1 LHARAVQITL
11 CRFSL
16 FLGALVKHCLWIL
29 LGISLMPAADET
41 PVAIALHGG
50 AGTIER
56 GAMSEE
62 LEATYRAF
70 LDDAIIRGYEQLR
83 EGRAGLDVVV
93 NVIQLMEDSPLFNA
107 GRGAVYT
114 WEGAHELDASIMHG
128 ENLDAGA
135 VAGVSTVK
143 SPIALARAVM
153 EDSPHVMLAS
163 RGAEAFALERGFDL
177 VSPEYF
183 ATERRREALEAY
195 KANEQAGLK
204 PEADHKFGTVG
215 VVVLDQAGNLI
226 AGTSTGGMTGKRWGR
241 IGDSP
246 VIGAGTY
253 ADNRSCAVSATGHGE
268 YFIRHTV
275 ARDICARMQFGGA
288 TLDEAAST
296 VVMEELIEADGEGGI
311 VAVDPAGRV
320 ALVFNTPGMYRASID
335 ATGRKVV
342 GIYGEDE
349 TP

>member
-1 LHARAVQITL
+1 MRIFLLLVLTL
-11 CRFSL
+11 FASRVVLATGS
-16 FLGALVKHCLWIL
+16 
-29 LGISLMPAADET
+29 S
-41 PVAIALHGG
+41 VAIALHGG

-56 GAMSEE
+56 GAMSAK
-62 LEATYRAF
+62 LETTYRAF
-70 LDDAIIRGYEQLR
+70 LDDAITSGYEQLR
-83 EGRAGLDVVV
+83 EGRSGLDVVV
-93 NVIQLMEDSPLFNA
+93 TVIQMMEDSPLFNA

-114 WEGAHELDASIMHG
+114 WDGTHELDASIMHG
-128 ENLDAGA
+128 EKLDAGA
-135 VAGVSTVK
+135 VAGVSTVQ

-153 EDSPHVMLAS
+153 EDSPHVMLAGS
-163 RGAEAFALERGFDL
+163 GAETFAQEQGFDP

-183 ATERRREALEAY
+183 GTERRREALEAY
-195 KANEQAGLK
+195 KAYKANNQTSLK

-215 VVVLDQAGNLI
+215 VVVMDQAGNLV

-275 ARDICARMQFGGA
+275 ARDICARIQFGA
-288 TLDEAAST
+288 ETLEEAART
-296 VVMEELIEADGEGGI
+296 VVMKELVAAEGEGGI
-311 VAVDPAGRV
+311 VAVDPAGEV

-335 ATGRKVV
+335 AAGEKIVA
-342 GIYGEDE
+342 IYAENR

>member
-1 LHARAVQITL
+1 M
-11 CRFSL
+11 
-16 FLGALVKHCLWIL
+16 KHCLWIL
-29 LGISLMPAADET
+29 LGISMMSAADET

-56 GAMSEE
+56 GAMSGE

-70 LDDAIIRGYEQLR
+70 LDDAITRGYEQLR

-114 WEGAHELDASIMHG
+114 WEGTHELDASIMHG
-128 ENLDAGA
+128 EHLDAGA

-143 SPIALARAVM
+143 SPIALARTVM

-163 RGAEAFALERGFDL
+163 RGAEAFALEHGFDP

-215 VVVLDQAGNLI
+215 VVVLDEAGNLV

-288 TLDEAAST
+288 TLEEAANT

-311 VAVDPAGRV
+311 VAVDLSGRV
-320 ALVFNTPGMYRASID
+320 ALVFNTSGMYRASVD
-335 ATGRKVV
+335 ATGHKIV
-342 GIYGEDE
+342 GIYGEDDS
-349 TP
+349 P

>member
-1 LHARAVQITL
+1 MKY
-11 CRFSL
+11 CF
-16 FLGALVKHCLWIL
+16 WIL
-29 LGISLMPAADET
+29 LGISIMSAADQT

-62 LEATYRAF
+62 LEATYRVF
-70 LDDAIIRGYEQLR
+70 LDDAITRGYQQLR
-83 EGRAGLDVVV
+83 DGQSGLDVVV
-93 NVIQLMEDSPLFNA
+93 SVIQLMEESPLFNA

-114 WEGAHELDASIMHG
+114 WDGTHELDASIMHG
-128 ENLDAGA
+128 QNLDAGA

-143 SPIALARAVM
+143 SPIALARTVM
-153 EDSPHVMLAS
+153 ESSPHVMLSGA
-163 RGAEAFALERGFDL
+163 GAEAFALEQGFDPA
-177 VSPEYF
+177 SPEYF
-183 ATERRREALEAY
+183 ATERRRDALEAY

-215 VVVLDQAGNLI
+215 VVVLDQMGNLA

-275 ARDICARMQFGGA
+275 ARSICARMQFGGIA
-288 TLDEAAST
+288 LEEAADT
-296 VVMEELIEADGEGGI
+296 VVMEELVEADGEGGI
-311 VAVDPAGRV
+311 VAVDPEGNV
-320 ALVFNTPGMYRASID
+320 ALVFNTSGMYRASID
-335 ATGRKVV
+335 AAGHKVV
-342 GIYGEDE
+342 GIYSDE
-349 TP
+349 

>member
-1 LHARAVQITL
+1 M
-11 CRFSL
+11 
-16 FLGALVKHCLWIL
+16 KHCFWIL
-29 LGISLMPAADET
+29 LGISMMSAADEK

-70 LDDAIIRGYEQLR
+70 LDDAITRGYEQLL
-83 EGRAGLDVVV
+83 EGRSGLDVVV

-114 WEGAHELDASIMHG
+114 WEGTHELDASIMHG

-163 RGAEAFALERGFDL
+163 RGAEVFASEQGFDL

-215 VVVLDQAGNLI
+215 VVVLDQTGNLV

-275 ARDICARMQFGGA
+275 ARDICARMQFGGM
-288 TLDEAAST
+288 TLEEASSA
-296 VVMEELIEADGEGGI
+296 VIMEELVAAAGEGGI
-311 VAVDPAGRV
+311 VAVDPAGEV

-335 ATGRKVV
+335 AMGRKVV
-342 GIYGEDE
+342 GIYGENE
-349 TP
+349 TAQRNERKE

>member
-1 LHARAVQITL
+1 MKHYLWV
-11 CRFSL
+11 L
-16 FLGALVKHCLWIL
+16 F
-29 LGISLMPAADET
+29 GISMMSAADET
-41 PVAIALHGG
+41 SVAIALHGG

-70 LDDAIIRGYEQLR
+70 LNDAIIRGYEQLR

-114 WEGAHELDASIMHG
+114 WEGTHELDASIMHG
-128 ENLDAGA
+128 ENRDAGG
-135 VAGVSTVK
+135 VAGVSTVE

-153 EDSPHVMLAS
+153 EDSPHVMLAGT
-163 RGAEAFALERGFDL
+163 GAEAFALERGFDP

-183 ATERRREALEAY
+183 ATDRRREALEAY
-195 KANEQAGLK
+195 KANEQEGLK

-215 VVVLDQAGNLI
+215 VVVLDKAGNMI

-268 YFIRHTV
+268 YFIRYTV
-275 ARDICARMQFGGA
+275 ARDVCARMQFGGV
-288 TLDEAAST
+288 TLQEAAST
-296 VVMEELIEADGEGGI
+296 VVLEELVAANGEGGI
-311 VAVDPAGRV
+311 IAVDPAGNV

-335 ATGRKVV
+335 AAGRKVV

-349 TP
+349 TS

>member
-1 LHARAVQITL
+1 MN
-11 CRFSL
+11 FSMTR
-16 FLGALVKHCLWIL
+16 
-29 LGISLMPAADET
+29 SP
-41 PVAIALHGG
+41 
-50 AGTIER
+50 
-56 GAMSEE
+56 GAMSSC
-62 LEATYRAF
+62 LRA
-70 LDDAIIRGYEQLR
+70 DP
-83 EGRAGLDVVV
+83 GLDVVV

-114 WEGAHELDASIMHG
+114 WEGTHELDASIMHG
-128 ENLDAGA
+128 EHLDAGA

-163 RGAEAFALERGFDL
+163 RGAEVFASEQGFDL

-215 VVVLDQAGNLI
+215 VVVLDQAGNLV

-275 ARDICARMQFGGA
+275 ARDICARMQFGGM
-288 TLDEAAST
+288 TLEEASSA
-296 VVMEELIEADGEGGI
+296 VIMEELVAANGEGGI
-311 VAVDPAGRV
+311 VAVDPAGEV

-335 ATGRKVV
+335 AMGRKVV
-342 GIYGEDE
+342 GIYGENE
-349 TP
+349 TAQHNERKN

>member
-1 LHARAVQITL
+1 
-11 CRFSL
+11 
-16 FLGALVKHCLWIL
+16 
-29 LGISLMPAADET
+29 M
-41 PVAIALHGG
+41 HGG
-50 AGTIER
+50 T
-56 GAMSEE
+56 
-62 LEATYRAF
+62 
-70 LDDAIIRGYEQLR
+70 
-83 EGRAGLDVVV
+83 
-93 NVIQLMEDSPLFNA
+93 
-107 GRGAVYT
+107 
-114 WEGAHELDASIMHG
+114 
-128 ENLDAGA
+128 LDAGA
-135 VAGVSTVK
+135 IAGVSTVQ

-153 EDSPHVMLAS
+153 ENSRHVMLAGT
-163 RGAEAFALERGFDL
+163 GAEAFALEQGFDP
-177 VSPEYF
+177 VAPEHF

-195 KANEQAGLK
+195 KASEQAGLK

-215 VVVLDQAGNLI
+215 VVVLDQAGNLT

-275 ARDICARMQFGGA
+275 ARDICARMQFTGA
-288 TLDEAAST
+288 TLEEAAST

>member
-1 LHARAVQITL
+1 M
-11 CRFSL
+11 
-16 FLGALVKHCLWIL
+16 KHGLWIV
-29 LGISLMPAADET
+29 LGMSMMSAADES

-56 GAMSEE
+56 GAMSTE
-62 LEATYRAF
+62 LEATYREF
-70 LDDAIIRGYEQLR
+70 LDDAITSGYEQLR
-83 EGRAGLDVVV
+83 EGRSGLDVVV
-93 NVIQLMEDSPLFNA
+93 TVIQMMEDSPLFNA

-114 WEGAHELDASIMHG
+114 WEGTHELDASIMHG

-135 VAGVSTVK
+135 VAGVSTVQ

-153 EDSPHVMLAS
+153 EDSPHVMLAGA
-163 RGAEAFALERGFDL
+163 GAEAFALEQGFDP

-183 ATERRREALEAY
+183 ATERRRKALEAY
-195 KANEQAGLK
+195 KSNEQAGLR

-215 VVVLDQAGNLI
+215 VVVLDQAGNLV

-275 ARDICARMQFGGA
+275 ARDICARMQFGDA
-288 TLDEAAST
+288 TLEEAAQIT
-296 VVMEELIEADGEGGI
+296 VMEELIKAGGEGGV
-311 VAVDPAGRV
+311 VAVDSRGKV
-320 ALVFNTPGMYRASID
+320 ALIFNTPGMYRASID
-335 ATGRKVV
+335 AAGLKVV
-342 GIYGEDE
+342 GIYGDDK
-349 TP
+349 P

>member
-1 LHARAVQITL
+1 
-11 CRFSL
+11 
-16 FLGALVKHCLWIL
+16 
-29 LGISLMPAADET
+29 M
-41 PVAIALHGG
+41 AIALHGG
-50 AGTIER
+50 AGAIER

-70 LDDAIIRGYEQLR
+70 LDDAITSGYEQLR
-83 EGRAGLDVVV
+83 EGRSGLDVVV

-107 GRGAVYT
+107 GRGAVYSWDGT
-114 WEGAHELDASIMHG
+114 HELDASIMHG

-143 SPIALARAVM
+143 SPIALARAVL

-163 RGAEAFALERGFDL
+163 RGAEAFASERGFDL

-183 ATERRREALEAY
+183 ATERRREALKAY
-195 KANEQAGLK
+195 KANGRAGLK

-215 VVVLDQAGNLI
+215 VVVLDQTGNLV

-275 ARDICARMQFGGA
+275 SRDICARMQFGGV
-288 TLDEAAST
+288 TLEEAAKT
-296 VVMEELIEADGEGGI
+296 VVMEELVAAKGEGGI

-320 ALVFNTPGMYRASID
+320 ELVFNTSGMYRASID
-335 ATGRKVV
+335 AAGHKVV

-349 TP
+349 AP

>member
-1 LHARAVQITL
+1 M
-11 CRFSL
+11 
-16 FLGALVKHCLWIL
+16 
-29 LGISLMPAADET
+29 GISMMSAADET
-41 PVAIALHGG
+41 PFAIALHGG

-62 LEATYRAF
+62 LETTYRAF
-70 LDDAIIRGYEQLR
+70 LNDAITRGYEQLR
-83 EGRAGLDVVV
+83 EGRSGLDVVV
-93 NVIQLMEDSPLFNA
+93 SVIQMMEDSPLFNA

-114 WEGAHELDASIMHG
+114 WEGTHELDASIMHG
-128 ENLDAGA
+128 EDLDAGA
-135 VAGVSTVK
+135 VAGVSTVE

-153 EDSPHVMLAS
+153 EDSPHVMLAGA
-163 RGAEAFALERGFDL
+163 GAEAFASERGFDP

-215 VVVLDQAGNLI
+215 VVVLDQAGNLV

-241 IGDSP
+241 VGDSP

-288 TLDEAAST
+288 TLEEAAST
-296 VVMEELIEADGEGGI
+296 VVMEELVKADGEGGV
-311 VAVDPAGRV
+311 VAVDSAGRV
-320 ALVFNTPGMYRASID
+320 ALIFNTSGMYRASID
-335 ATGRKVV
+335 AAGHKVV

-349 TP
+349 AR

>member
-1 LHARAVQITL
+1 M
-11 CRFSL
+11 
-16 FLGALVKHCLWIL
+16 KHCFWIL
-29 LGISLMPAADET
+29 LGISMMSAADET

-70 LDDAIIRGYEQLR
+70 LDDAITRGYEQLL
-83 EGRAGLDVVV
+83 EGRSGLDVVV

-114 WEGAHELDASIMHG
+114 WEGTHELDASIMHG
-128 ENLDAGA
+128 EHLDAGA

-163 RGAEAFALERGFDL
+163 RGAEVFASEQGFDL

-215 VVVLDQAGNLI
+215 VVVLDQAGNLV

-268 YFIRHTV
+268 YFIRHTI
-275 ARDICARMQFGGA
+275 ARDICARMQFGGM
-288 TLDEAAST
+288 TLEEASSA
-296 VVMEELIEADGEGGI
+296 VIMEELVAANGEGGI
-311 VAVDPAGRV
+311 VAVDPAGEV

-335 ATGRKVV
+335 AMGRKVV
-342 GIYGEDE
+342 GIYGENE
-349 TP
+349 TAQHNERKK

>member
-1 LHARAVQITL
+1 MRN
-11 CRFSL
+11 
-16 FLGALVKHCLWIL
+16 IL
-29 LGISLMPAADET
+29 LLALTLFTPSVVLASES

-70 LDDAIIRGYEQLR
+70 LDDAVTSGYEQLR
-83 EGRAGLDVVV
+83 EGRSGLDVVV

-114 WEGAHELDASIMHG
+114 WDGTHELDASIMHG

-135 VAGVSTVK
+135 VAGVGTVK

-153 EDSPHVMLAS
+153 EDSPHAMLAGA
-163 RGAEAFALERGFDL
+163 GAEAFASDLGFDL

-183 ATERRREALEAY
+183 ATERRREALKAY

-215 VVVLDQAGNLI
+215 VVVLDQTGNLV

-275 ARDICARMQFGGA
+275 SRDICARMQFGGA
-288 TLDEAAST
+288 TLYEAAKT
-296 VVMEELIEADGEGGI
+296 VVMEELVTAAGEGGV

-335 ATGRKVV
+335 AAGDKVV
-342 GIYGEDE
+342 GIYGEE
-349 TP
+349 ENP

>member
-1 LHARAVQITL
+1 MLITVVGRL
-11 CRFSL
+11 CLPIRRL
-16 FLGALVKHCLWIL
+16 CFLIPMFAGDAMGADPPI
-29 LGISLMPAADET
+29 
-41 PVAIALHGG
+41 AIALHGG

-70 LDDAIIRGYEQLR
+70 LDDAITRGYEQLR
-83 EGRAGLDVVV
+83 EGQSGLDVVV

-114 WEGAHELDASIMHG
+114 WEGTHELDASIMHG

-153 EDSPHVMLAS
+153 EDSPHVMLAGA
-163 RGAEAFALERGFDL
+163 GAEAFALEQGFDP
-177 VSPEYF
+177 VSPDYF

-195 KANEQAGLK
+195 KANDQAGLK

-215 VVVLDQAGNLI
+215 VVVLDQMGNLI

-253 ADNRSCAVSATGHGE
+253 ADNRSCGVSATGHGE

-288 TLDEAAST
+288 TLEEAAST
-296 VVMEELIEADGEGGI
+296 VVMEELVAAAGEGGI
-311 VAVDPAGRV
+311 VAVDPTGNV
-320 ALVFNTPGMYRASID
+320 ALIFNTPGMYRASID
-335 ATGRKVV
+335 AAGRKVV

>member
-1 LHARAVQITL
+1 M
-11 CRFSL
+11 
-16 FLGALVKHCLWIL
+16 KYCLWIL
-29 LGISLMPAADET
+29 LGISMLSTADET

-70 LDDAIIRGYEQLR
+70 LDDAITRGYEELR
-83 EGRAGLDVVV
+83 EGRSGLDVVV
-93 NVIQLMEDSPLFNA
+93 GIIQMMEDSPLFNA

-114 WEGAHELDASIMHG
+114 WEGTHELDASIMHG

-153 EDSPHVMLAS
+153 EDSPHVMLAGA
-163 RGAEAFALERGFDL
+163 GAEAFALERGL
-177 VSPEYF
+177 KPVPAEYF

-195 KANEQAGLK
+195 KSNEQAGLK

-215 VVVLDQAGNLI
+215 VAVLDQTGNLV

-241 IGDSP
+241 VGDSP

-275 ARDICARMQFGGA
+275 ARDICARMQFGGV
-288 TLDEAAST
+288 TLEEAAST
-296 VVMEELIEADGEGGI
+296 VVMEELVAAEGEGGI

-335 ATGRKVV
+335 AAGRKVV
-342 GIYGEDE
+342 AIYGEDE

>member
-1 LHARAVQITL
+1 M
-11 CRFSL
+11 
-16 FLGALVKHCLWIL
+16 KHCLWIL
-29 LGISLMPAADET
+29 LGISMMSAANET

-70 LDDAIIRGYEQLR
+70 LDDAITRGYEELR
-83 EGRAGLDVVV
+83 EGRSGLDVVV
-93 NVIQLMEDSPLFNA
+93 SVIQMMEDSPLFNV

-114 WEGAHELDASIMHG
+114 WEGTHELDASIMHG
-128 ENLDAGA
+128 DNLDAGA

-153 EDSPHVMLAS
+153 EDSPHVMLAGA
-163 RGAEAFALERGFDL
+163 GAEAFALERGFDP
-177 VSPEYF
+177 VPAEYF
-183 ATERRREALEAY
+183 ATERRRQALEAY

-215 VVVLDQAGNLI
+215 VVVLDQTGNLV

-253 ADNRSCAVSATGHGE
+253 ADNRGCAVSATGHGE

-275 ARDICARMQFGGA
+275 ARDICARMQFGGV
-288 TLDEAAST
+288 TLEEAAST
-296 VVMEELIEADGEGGI
+296 VVMEELVAAAGEGGI
-311 VAVDPAGRV
+311 VAVDPAGSV
-320 ALVFNTPGMYRASID
+320 ALVFNTPGMYRASIN
-335 ATGRKVV
+335 AAGRKVV
-342 GIYGEDE
+342 AIYGEDE